1 MEHAKSA
8 GSTPAQ
14 AGAQP
19 VERWAEQKKLPAWKF
34 AAAKAHEAWPQ
45 GYEVTEEE
53 FDQAVKAACGIA
65 LR

>member
-1 MEHAKSA
+1 MEKK
-8 GSTPAQ
+8 
-14 AGAQP
+14 P
-19 VERWAEQKKLPAWKF
+19 VEKWAEQKKLPAWQF

-45 GYEVTEEE
+45 GYEATEEE